1 MTKIANKQTAYTIKS
16 PLSGNDYFPIS
27 DSEVSNKK
35 TRSADFYGV
44 REFVIAGMSP
54 IAGGELKFTEIE
66 YNGVLTTPS
75 DVANAINPAYQVAQY
90 EFVVFNINGDK
101 YILKLQDVTIG
112 VGQTAVA
119 NSDFINLI
127 GFTKLGDGTNVLKG
141 YNTSTKKQEFY
152 AIKSTGN
159 DISLVSNNI
168 VIDPKAGTNLGATGQ
183 AIYKG
188 LEATTKIHEF
198 YKIDSDDFV
207 ITLDSNI
214 VKINN
219 PVISDSPRFYVN
231 SGYDIGGTAPQTGSP
246 SKPYKT
252 IQGAIDAYINASEG
266 GTAQN
271 PQNINGDIIIQKG
284 VGYTF
289 TGSFA
294 INTGTGS
301 IIFDEGCSVLSSPAS
316 GDWLCDYDTL
326 STTASA
332 ILNIVLNA
340 NSTITLSKSGFRNK
354 GTSINNGAFTDAKQI
369 NISGQ
374 GMIYQSTNDAVTI
387 AYTII
392 ESNYVTTD
400 TFKNDSAST
409 FNITGTQLFALT
421 QQIYKVGGN
430 STLIFENA
438 NLKSGIPSVNTNV
451 ALKAFEQIGGQV
463 RRISCSID
471 VVNNSTRTTVFSM
484 TKNSAIPCQLFTID
498 EFIQGNCVTLFQN
511 ENANQ
516 SDVNVKNTKTL
527 FFTCTN
533 IAKSP
538 SVLWTGCG
546 IFNSI
551 IQDGAV
557 DFTQVDLTIAN
568 TISAYNIFNNNSVEI
583 LRVFGS
589 RALAVAGGL
598 IKYDKFINRKTI
610 TAGAFVVGTEYQ
622 ILTVGTT
629 NFTLIG
635 AASNTVGLNFTAT
648 GVGTGTGT
656 AYQYELDVII

>member
-1 MTKIANKQTAYTIKS
+1 MTKISNTIAYVFKDPIS
-16 PLSGNDYFPIS
+16 LNDYVIGS
-27 DSEVSNKK
+27 DSELSNKK
-35 TRSADFYGV
+35 TKNFKMKDIRDFL
-44 REFVIAGMSP
+44 IAGLSP
-54 IAGGELKFTEIE
+54 EVGGTLKITEIE
-66 YNGVLTTPS
+66 YNGVLTSPA
-75 DVANAINPAYQVAQY
+75 DVANAINPAYLVSQY
-90 EFVVFNINGDK
+90 EFLVLNVNGNK
-101 YILKLQDVTIG
+101 YVLKLQDLTIG
-112 VGQTAVA
+112 IGQTAIVDA
-119 NSDFINLI
+119 DFINFI
-127 GFTKLGDGTNVLKG
+127 GFTKLGDGTPILKG
-141 YNTSTKKQEFY
+141 YNTSTKLQEFY

-159 DISLVSNNI
+159 DVSIVSNNI
-168 VIDPKAGTNLGATGQ
+168 VIDPKAGTNLGASGQ
-183 AIYKG
+183 IIYKG
-188 LEATTKIHEF
+188 INATTKIHEF

-207 ITLDSNI
+207 ISLDSNI
-214 VKINN
+214 VSINN

-231 SGYDIGGTAPQTGSP
+231 SGYDIGGTAPETGSP

-252 IQGAIDAYINASEG
+252 IQGAITAYI
-266 GTAQN
+266 GTGSAQT
-271 PQNINGDIIIQKG
+271 PQFINGDIIIQKG

-301 IIFDEGCSVLSSPAS
+301 IILEEGCSILSSPAS

-332 ILNIVLNA
+332 LLNIVLNA
-340 NSTITLSKSGFRNK
+340 NSLITLTKSGFRNK

-369 NISGQ
+369 NISGAGQ
-374 GMIYQSTNDAVTI
+374 IYQNTNDAVTV
-387 AYTII
+387 AHTII

-409 FNITGTQLFALT
+409 FNVSETLLFALT

-438 NLKSGIPSVNTNV
+438 NLRSGIPNVNTNV
-451 ALKAFEQIGGQV
+451 ALKAFEQIGGQI
-463 RRISCSID
+463 RRISCS
-471 VVNNSTRTTVFSM
+471 VNFVNNSTRATVFSM
-484 TKNSAIPCQLFTID
+484 TKNASIPCQLFTID

-516 SDVNVKNTKTL
+516 STVDIKNTKTL

-538 SVLWTGCG
+538 SVLWTGCA

-557 DFTQVDLTIAN
+557 DFTQVDLTQAN
-568 TISAYNIFNNNSVEI
+568 NISSYNIFNNNSVEI
-583 LRVFGS
+583 LRVFAS

-598 IKYDKFINRKTI
+598 INGDKFINRKTL
-610 TAGAFVVGTEYQ
+610 TAGSFVIGTEYR
-622 ILTVGTT
+622 ILTVGSTD
-629 NFTLIG
+629 FVAIG
-635 AASNTVGLNFTAT
+635 ASANTVGINFTAA
-648 GVGTGTGT
+648 GAGSGTGT
-656 AYQYELDVII
+656 AYQYSLDVII

>member
-44 REFVIAGMSP
+44 REFVIAGLSP
-54 IAGGELKFTEIE
+54 IVGGELKFTEIE

-75 DVANAINPAYQVAQY
+75 DVANVINPAYQVAQY

-252 IQGAIDAYINASEG
+252 IQGAITAYI
-266 GTAQN
+266 GTGSAQN
-271 PQNINGDIIIQKG
+271 PQFINGDIIIQKG

-301 IIFDEGCSVLSSPAS
+301 IILDEGCSVGSNPAS

-340 NSTITLSKSGFRNK
+340 NSAITLSKSGFRNK

-516 SDVNVKNTKTL
+516 STVDVKNTKTL
-527 FFTCTN
+527 FFVCTN

-551 IQDGAV
+551 IQDGTV
-557 DFTQVDLTIAN
+557 DFSQVDLTQAN
-568 TISAYNIFNNNSVEI
+568 NISAYNIFNNNSVEV
-583 LRVFGS
+583 LRVFAS
-589 RALAVAGGL
+589 RVLAVAGGL